1 MMDKIYIVLSGNIF
15 EGFELFGPFTD
26 FDDACEWA
34 EGSRELEWY
43 VATLKHPIDVM
54 DKDGEYWSDTAK
66 EIAKRIVVNG

>member
-1 MMDKIYIVLSGNIF
+1 MDKIYIVLSGNIF
-15 EGFELFGPFTD
+15 EGFELFGPFAS

-43 VATLKHPIDVM
+43 VATLKHPIDAM
-54 DKDGEYWSDTAK
+54 DKGGEYWSDAAK